1 VWGRRMSQ
9 AVWTGSISFGL
20 VNIPVKLYPATVPKD
35 VRFHLYDR
43 RTGKRIRYERVTRDE
58 EPAIFEPE
66 PSELDVAAEVR
77 RDARDARS
85 GSSPAERPAAEPFGV
100 STSPAPVEADDVV
113 RGLEL
118 PSGDLVTVTEEDL
131 ASIAPERSRT
141 IEIEEFVD
149 LAEIDPV
156 FYEKSY
162 HVGPV
167 RGAGA
172 EKPYL
177 LLLRAMQAAG
187 MVGIGRFVL
196 RTRPHIVAIRP
207 REKALGLET
216 LYFGDEVRSPEEL
229 TSGLANIAVS
239 DREVKTAQQL
249 IGAMATAWSPSSHA
263 DAYRKELLA
272 LLASKAPVAKAEA
285 LEASAESPIG
295 DLMEALRASV
305 EAAKRRQS
313 AKPSVSKRAG

>member
-1 VWGRRMSQ
+1 MSQ

-20 VNIPVKLYPATVPKD
+20 VSIPVKLYPATVPKD

-43 RTGKRIRYERVTRDE
+43 RTGKRVRYERVTRAE
-58 EPAIFEPE
+58 EAPTFEPE
-66 PSELDVAAEVR
+66 SSEPESSPDVRE
-77 RDARDARS
+77 ARS
-85 GSSPAERPAAEPFGV
+85 EPSPTGRSGPEPFG
-100 STSPAPVEADDVV
+100 SADAGEAVESEDVV

-118 PSGDLVTVTEEDL
+118 PSGDLVTVTEADL

-156 FYEKSY
+156 FFEKSY

-172 EKPYL
+172 EKPYV
-177 LLLRAMQAAG
+177 LLLRAMQTAG

-207 REKALGLET
+207 REKALALET
-216 LYFGDEVRSPEEL
+216 LFFADEVRSPEEF
-229 TSGLANIAVS
+229 TSGLSGLAVS

-249 IGAMATAWSPSSHA
+249 IGAMAAEWSPSAHA
-263 DAYRKELLA
+263 DAYREELLA
-272 LLASKAPVAKAEA
+272 LLASKTPAAKAPVFES
-285 LEASAESPIG
+285 SAVSPIG
-295 DLMEALRASV
+295 DLMDALRASV
-305 EAAKRRQS
+305 EAAKRRQGSKAS
-313 AKPSVSKRAG
+313 ASKRAG

>member
-1 VWGRRMSQ
+1 MSQ

-43 RTGKRIRYERVTRDE
+43 RTGKRVRYERVTRDE
-58 EPAIFEPE
+58 EPATFEPE
-66 PSELDVAAEVR
+66 PSELEPSEREAFSHDPRYSGSRPSPTE
-77 RDARDARS
+77 RS
-85 GSSPAERPAAEPFGV
+85 GPERSGGGTGAAGAVGAEDLV
-100 STSPAPVEADDVV
+100 K
-113 RGLEL
+113 GLEL
-118 PSGDLVTVTEEDL
+118 PSGDLVTVTEADL

-162 HVGPV
+162 HIGPV

-172 EKPYL
+172 EKPYV

-207 REKALGLET
+207 REKALALET
-216 LYFGDEVRSPEEL
+216 LYFGDEVRSPDEI
-229 TSGLANIAVS
+229 TSGLSALAVS
-239 DREVKTAQQL
+239 DREVTTAQQL
-249 IGAMATAWSPSSHA
+249 IGAMAAAWSPSSHA
-263 DAYRKELLA
+263 DAYREELLA
-272 LLASKAPVAKAEA
+272 LLARKAPAAKAEA
-285 LEASAESPIG
+285 PGVGESPVG
-295 DLMEALRASV
+295 DLMDALRASV
-305 EAAKRRQS
+305 EAAKRRQRSKVS
-313 AKPSVSKRAG
+313 ATKRAG